1 VISHPRR
8 WLILLVIVGADAM
21 DMLDGTVVNVAAPTI
36 HESLRTSATGLQ
48 WIVAG
53 YSMALAVG
61 LLVGARLG
69 DVYGRRALFLI
80 GLAGFT
86 VASTICGLA
95 ATTTVLIAA
104 RVGQGFAGAL
114 MLPQGFPLLR
124 EVFSEKEMPRVFG
137 IYAPV
142 MGGAM
147 MLGPILGG
155 GLISLHLLREP
166 WRPVFLVNVPV
177 GLAAGLAAI
186 VLLPRSSVRHARRLD
201 LRGAG
206 IAAVAVFALVYPLME
221 GRELGWP
228 AWTFVSI
235 SASMALLV
243 VLGLHL
249 LRERRSGR
257 DPLVEPGIFARAGYS
272 PGALV
277 VMLYFGGMSG
287 AMLAGTLFLQL
298 GERFSA
304 VHAGL
309 TVAPLAIGAAI
320 TAPLAGKLMSRLP
333 GRTLIQVGCAV
344 SFVGYALL
352 AMILGSASHVS
363 SWGMLAPLLLVGFG
377 LGIFVVPGFDTIL
390 GNVTAAEVGSAS
402 GVLNALQQLAG
413 AIGVAV
419 LGTIFFFAVQ
429 RHGFEAGF
437 HDTIWWTAVGLL
449 AALALSPLLPGRAQA
464 ETSAGAAAGAAKPA
478 DASTAPSP

>member
-1 VISHPRR
+1 VISHRKR
-8 WLILLVIVGADAM
+8 WLLLLVIVGADAM

-36 HESLRTSATGLQ
+36 HQSLRTSTTGLQ

-53 YSMALAVG
+53 YSLSLAVG

-69 DVYGRRALFLI
+69 DVFGRRALFLV

-86 VASTICGLA
+86 AASTICGLA
-95 ATTTVLIAA
+95 ATTTMLIAA
-104 RVGQGFAGAL
+104 RVGQGLAGAL

-124 EVFSEKEMPRVFG
+124 EAFSEREMPKVFG
-137 IYAPV
+137 VYAPA

-155 GLISLHLLREP
+155 GLVSLRLLHEA

-186 VLLPRSSVRHARRLD
+186 VLLPRSSVRHAERLD
-201 LRGAG
+201 SRGAM
-206 IAAVAVFALVYPLME
+206 IAAFAVFALIYPLME

-228 AWTFVSI
+228 AWTFASIAVSL
-235 SASMALLV
+235 ALLV
-243 VLGLHL
+243 LLAAHL
-249 LRERRSGR
+249 LRERRRGR

-272 PGALV
+272 PGALI
-277 VMLYFGGMSG
+277 VMLYFGGMGG
-287 AMLAGTLFLQL
+287 AMLAVTLFLQL

-309 TVAPLAIGAAI
+309 TVAPLAVGAAI
-320 TAPLAGKLMSRLP
+320 AAPLAGRQMPRLS
-333 GRTLIQVGCAV
+333 GRALIQVGVAV
-344 SFVGYALL
+344 SLAGCSAL
-352 AMILGSASHVS
+352 AVVLGSVAHVS
-363 SWGMLAPLLLVGFG
+363 SWGMLGPLLVVGFG

-413 AIGVAV
+413 AIGVAA
-419 LGTIFFFAVQ
+419 LGTVFFSALHD
-429 RHGFEAGF
+429 HGFETALR
-437 HDTIWWTAVGLL
+437 DTIWSTAAGLL
-449 AALALSPLLPGRAQA
+449 AALLLSPLLPATPRA
-464 ETSAGAAAGAAKPA
+464 ETSASPGAGVGLPEPRVAHGE
-478 DASTAPSP
+478 